1 MESSAPLTIIL
12 DLCECGPYICGANF
26 SGFKDLLPLV
36 DVGFPIVEIMDNGSC
51 YITKQQDLAGKVTA
65 ETVTAQLLYELQG
78 EMYLNTDVVADIRT
92 VEVIANDEPEREVLV
107 RGVKGLPPPPTT
119 KVMVAAPGGFQAET
133 LYYINGLDVSEKV
146 DMMKKQL
153 TNIFEG
159 NRFSKLS
166 VELYGGQVMD
176 PKSQAAGTAMLR
188 VFAQAKKKEDIAAS
202 KFRIP
207 IYSLR
212 MQSYPGMTS

>member
-1 MESSAPLTIIL
+1 
-12 DLCECGPYICGANF
+12 
-26 SGFKDLLPLV
+26 
-36 DVGFPIVEIMDNGSC
+36 MDNGSC
-51 YITKQQDLAGKVTA
+51 YVTKQQDLAGQITA
-65 ETVTAQLLYELQG
+65 GTVTAQLLYELQG

-92 VEVIANDEPEREVLV
+92 VEVLAHDEPNREVLV

-119 KVMVAAPGGFQAET
+119 KVMVAAQGGFQAET
-133 LYYINGLDVSEKV
+133 MYYINGLDVSEKAE
-146 DMMKKQL
+146 MMRQQL
-153 TNIFEG
+153 ANIFEG
-159 NRFSKLS
+159 NKFSKLS

-188 VFAQAKKKEDIAAS
+188 VFAQARNKEDISAS

-212 MQSYPGMTS
+212 MQSYPGMFEKPTMGPSTANARLVRIPHEPGFPNVGPKALHGDIPYDYTN

>member
-1 MESSAPLTIIL
+1 
-12 DLCECGPYICGANF
+12 
-26 SGFKDLLPLV
+26 
-36 DVGFPIVEIMDNGSC
+36 MDNGST
-51 YITKQQDLAGKVTA
+51 YITKQQDLAGQITTG
-65 ETVTAQLLYELQG
+65 TVTAQLLYELQG

-92 VEVIANDEPEREVLV
+92 VEILANNEPGREVLV
-107 RGVKGLPPPPTT
+107 RGVKGYPPPPTT

-133 LYYINGLDVSEKV
+133 VYYINGLDVSEKAE
-146 DMMKKQL
+146 MMQKQL
-153 TNIFEG
+153 ANIFGG

-188 VFAQAKKKEDIAAS
+188 VFAQARNKEDIAAS

-212 MQSYPGMTS
+212 MQSYPGKRLTAKPSHK